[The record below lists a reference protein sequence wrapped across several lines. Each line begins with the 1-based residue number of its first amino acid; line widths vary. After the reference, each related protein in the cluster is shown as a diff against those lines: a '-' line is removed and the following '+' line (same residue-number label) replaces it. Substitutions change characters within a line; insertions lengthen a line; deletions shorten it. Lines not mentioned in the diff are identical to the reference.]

1 MFSGSNLSRATAKF
15 LIALFALSC
24 VSRAHP
30 WRPHRHKPDSATTKT
45 VLNPTHAYHLDKD
58 IVPDRVT
65 LESNGFE
72 KTIHI
77 RFGNSRNQH
86 VGFSTGSDEDG
97 KLVAGD
103 IDHDGDVDLIWLGA
117 AEHKRAVVLINQ
129 GEGDFIEANDNAPY
143 TAELD
148 ELFSTGDQPN
158 NRLIKHRPKPS
169 TLTSSTFSDI
179 ARTLPAELHVPE
191 IKISFVNT
199 ANPKTCS
206 LGFLKSDPQRGPPS
220 ILS

>member
-1 MFSGSNLSRATAKF
+1 VFSGGNLTSATAKV

-30 WRPHRHKPDSATTKT
+30 WRPHRHTPDSATSNT
-45 VLNPTHAYHLDKD
+45 VLNPIDGYHLDND
-58 IVPDRVT
+58 IVPSRVT
-65 LESNGFE
+65 LESNGLE

-77 RFGNSRNQH
+77 RFGNSHRH
-86 VGFSTGSDEDG
+86 VGFSAGSNEDG

-103 IDHDGDVDLIWLGA
+103 IDHDGDVDLIWLGG
-117 AEHKRAVVLINQ
+117 AEHRRAVVLINQ
-129 GEGDFIEANDNAPY
+129 GEGDFVEADDNAPY
-143 TAELD
+143 SVELD

-199 ANPKTCS
+199 AEPKTCS